1 MSAVPSTFHPISD
14 WRHLVLFP
22 ILLYTLY
29 LISETSVTVFFVNNG
44 VI

>member
-1 MSAVPSTFHPISD
+1 MSTVPYIFHPSND

-29 LISETSVTVFFVNNG
+29 LTLETSVTVFFVNIG